1 MNYEFQK
8 MLKQTLF
15 LLLFFSICALLPSCY
30 SFKGISIPPSS
41 KTFALPNI
49 QVVATQA
56 DAITALQ
63 LTEKFKQK
71 VLQTT
76 RLTYN
81 TETPD
86 IEFTG
91 SITAFGIQS
100 IAPGANLQSQVSR
113 FKMTVLMNYK
123 NTKDDNPLTSERSQ
137 SFERFVDFDPST
149 QNFEAIRTTLVK
161 QVNDLLVEDIYNWA
175 FTNW

>member
-1 MNYEFQK
+1 MI
-8 MLKQTLF
+8 KQ
-15 LLLFFSICALLPSCY
+15 LLFPALLFAICALLPSCY

-41 KTFALPNI
+41 KTFAMPNI

-81 TETPD
+81 ADAPD

-100 IAPGANLQSQVSR
+100 LAPGANQQSQVSR

-123 NTKDDNPLTSERSQ
+123 NTKDDNPVTSERSQ
-137 SFERFVDFDPST
+137 SFERFVDFDPAT
-149 QNFEAIRTTLVK
+149 QNFEAIRTTLIK

>member
-1 MNYEFQK
+1 MNRLSF
-8 MLKQTLF
+8 LHIAVLF
-15 LLLFFSICALLPSCY
+15 SVCVALTGCY

-56 DAITALQ
+56 DATSALQ

-81 TETPD
+81 ADAPD

-91 SITAFGIQS
+91 SITAFGVQS
-100 IAPGANLQSQVSR
+100 LAPGANQQSQVSR

-123 NTKDDNPLTSERSQ
+123 NTKDDNPVTSQRSQ
-137 SFERFVDFDPST
+137 SFERFADFDPAT
-149 QNFEAIRTTLVK
+149 QNFESIRSTLLK
-161 QVNDLLVEDIYNWA
+161 QVNDLLIEDIYNWA